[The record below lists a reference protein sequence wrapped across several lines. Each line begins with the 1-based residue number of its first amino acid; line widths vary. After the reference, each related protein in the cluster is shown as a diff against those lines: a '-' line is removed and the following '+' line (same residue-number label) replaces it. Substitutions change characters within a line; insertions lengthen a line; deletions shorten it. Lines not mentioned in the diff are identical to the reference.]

1 MSIEQNK
8 RVVERFYEHLRAGTI
23 GAATDIVTPD
33 CVRHDPSGHQ
43 EPGPSGFAARVK
55 RTDAAFTDLNSV
67 PDIVMAEG
75 DKVAVRWTI
84 TGRHTGPYRGFPS
97 TGREVTFS
105 SVNIF
110 RIENGRIAEIWNHRD
125 DLSVLEQIGAIPPTS

>member
-84 TGRHTGPYRGFPS
+84 TGRHTGPYRGFPQGCS
-97 TGREVTFS
+97 TLSIEFPVEE
-105 SVNIF
+105 
-110 RIENGRIAEIWNHRD
+110 RIGSGESGSISILTEC
-125 DLSVLEQIGAIPPTS
+125 